1 MIAGLNL
8 LAGSFLPQKC
18 ANTSLLTLRQ
28 LSAELSDFE
37 NWYLLGL
44 QLDINK
50 DTLDCIER
58 TYNTRVRCCIEMAQ
72 HWINNSKNPSW
83 DTIREALRNI
93 GESVIAEKIAVKFNI
108 RPSITREE
116 KLPAQ
121 SLEHPR
127 NRSEQLSESSSTTKV
142 RKQGRLISRE
152 QRRIISY
159 FATVMDRIT
168 NIIETVVKLEKLLRF
183 LHFHCHL
190 LNPEMPYID
199 EHILQRTRNVSE
211 VMECLVPEYINY
223 MNTELLEA
231 IIERFECKEAQ
242 SLLQEYHNRYPID
255 RLLTDM
261 PNPVSDERL
270 DQTRRKR
277 LRVEC
282 NGDIV
287 FESARAV
294 DVKRVRTAIE
304 NVTGIDHQFVT
315 HAQHSEGSLK
325 LIFLI
330 PESVNCIFQELCDE
344 DLEILAE
351 AGIVEL
357 QIDDFV
363 ISDIKKYCPQRT
375 ESSTQSISAPSADQS
390 STTAKGFDS
399 YINQRAEQ
407 FTSKEKGQLKGL
419 LKTMPKSRMEEVCTD
434 SFLQQLA
441 AHMRDWRKL
450 APHFGITQHE
460 TEELTFSYPDVDEQR
475 YRALHCW
482 KQINPDNATYKEL
495 IACLLGHA
503 PFDLT
508 EAALKMTSPGM
519 HNVRARR
526 VDKIWN
532 RKPGFDQ
539 GYLFILLLGQVANN
553 KACIVQ
559 NPLFIVIEQK
569 EFLVHNQ

>member
-1 MIAGLNL
+1 MPYTYLCIDVTNLLLHAILKLVKSMIARFNL
-8 LAGSFLPQKC
+8 LAGSFLPP
-18 ANTSLLTLRQ
+18 NGTDMRTSLPTLSQ
-28 LSAELSDFE
+28 LSAELRDFE

-44 QLDINK
+44 QLNINK
-50 DTLDCIER
+50 GTLDSIER
-58 TYNTRVRCCIEMAQ
+58 TCNTRVRCCIEMVQ

-83 DTIREALRNI
+83 DTIHEALRNI
-93 GESVIAEKIAVKFNI
+93 GESVIAENIAVKYNI
-108 RPSITREE
+108 QPSITREK
-116 KLPAQ
+116 KLTAQ
-121 SLEHPR
+121 SSEHPS
-127 NRSEQLSESSSTTKV
+127 NRTEQLSESTKL

-159 FATVMDRIT
+159 FATVVDRIT
-168 NIIETVVKLEKLLRF
+168 DIIETVVKLEKLLRF

-190 LNPEMPYID
+190 LNPEMHYIED
-199 EHILQRTRNVSE
+199 HILQRTSSVSE

-231 IIERFECKEAQ
+231 IVERFECKEAQ
-242 SLLQEYHNRYPID
+242 SLLQEYHDRYPID

-277 LRVEC
+277 LTAKC
-282 NGDIV
+282 DDD
-287 FESARAV
+287 FDSARAV
-294 DVKRVRTAIE
+294 DVKRIRTTIE
-304 NVTGIDHQFVT
+304 DATGIDHQSMT
-315 HAQHSEGSLK
+315 HAQHNEGSLK

-330 PESVNCIFQELCDE
+330 PESVSCIFHELCDE
-344 DLEILAE
+344 DLELLAE

-363 ISDIKKYCPQRT
+363 ISDIQKYCPHRT

-390 STTAKGFDS
+390 GITAKGFDS
-399 YINQRAEQ
+399 YIDQRAEH
-407 FTSKEKGQLKGL
+407 FTRKEKGQLKGL

-450 APHFGITQHE
+450 APHLGITQHE
-460 TEELTFSYPDVDEQR
+460 AEELTFSYPDVDEQR

-519 HNVRARR
+519 HNVTELGGLTKSGTESLGSIK
-526 VDKIWN
+526 VTCLLHC
-532 RKPGFDQ
+532 Q
-539 GYLFILLLGQVANN
+539 VLF
-553 KACIVQ
+553 
-559 NPLFIVIEQK
+559 
-569 EFLVHNQ
+569 